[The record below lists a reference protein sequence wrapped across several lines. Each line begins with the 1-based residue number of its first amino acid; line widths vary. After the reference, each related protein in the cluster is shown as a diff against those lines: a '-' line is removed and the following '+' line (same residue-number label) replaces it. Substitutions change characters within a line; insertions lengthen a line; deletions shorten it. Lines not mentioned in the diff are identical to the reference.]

1 MVASRKPELEEPG
14 PDDLYEVGVVG
25 VVARMLKVPDG
36 TLRLLV
42 QGAQRVRIDSWSS
55 EKPYL
60 VAEVSELPDVVEE
73 SLELTAL
80 MRSVQQTF
88 SQIVEAVPYLPE
100 ELQVAVA
107 NVEDA
112 SALSH
117 LISGSLRLPT
127 EQKQELLEETNVALR
142 LRRLTE
148 VLARELEVI
157 SIGSEIQHQ
166 VQSEMDRTQREFVLR
181 QQLKAIQDELG
192 EFDESAAEA
201 NELREQLAA
210 IDLPEDVRKQVDRE
224 LGRLENLP
232 TQAAEHGVIRAYLE
246 WIASLPWDTST
257 EDNLDLDNARK
268 VLDEDHYGLEQVK
281 DRILEFLAVRKLTGG
296 RNRCPAE
303 RSSRFVGP
311 PGVGKTSLGAF
322 DRPRDGARVRAHL
335 RRRRARRGGDPR
347 PPAHV
352 HRRDA
357 GHDRARAARRR
368 LEQPAVHDRRDRQDG
383 LGLPRRSGE
392 RDARGARSRAE
403 PELPR
408 PLPRPAVRPL
418 EGHVHHDGEH
428 ARHDPRAAARPHG
441 DDRHRRLHGRREAA
455 DRAPLPRAAP
465 GRAQRP
471 AQVAAADH
479 GRGAAGGHRA
489 TTRARRACAS
499 SSARSARSRA
509 RSRAGSPRSS
519 RRRARSARRRRA
531 SCSAAS
537 ATTPRP
543 SAARGCPVSRRV
555 WPGRRSAA
563 TSCSSRRRRWTAT
576 ASCSSPASSATS

>member
-1 MVASRKPELEEPG
+1 MIDIVSDAGSAQEIEVGVSRELPPTLPVLPLRETVPFPDTLTPLAIGQDRSVQLVNDVLAGNRMLVMVASRKPELEEPG
-14 PDDLYEVGVVG
+14 PADLYEVGVVG

-42 QGAQRVRIDSWSS
+42 QGAQRVRIDRWDR
-55 EKPYL
+55 EVPYL
-60 VAEVSELPDVVEE
+60 VAEISELPDVVEE

-107 NVEDA
+107 NVEEA

-127 EQKQELLEETNVALR
+127 EQKQALLEETNVARR

-210 IDLPEDVRKQVDRE
+210 LDLPEDVRKQVDRE

-257 EDNLDLDNARK
+257 EDNLDLDNAIK

-281 DRILEFLAVRKLTGG
+281 DRILEFLAVRKLKPDARGTIL
-296 RNRCPAE
+296 
-303 RSSRFVGP
+303 SFVGP
-311 PGVGKTSLGAF
+311 PGVGQ
-322 DRPRDGARVRAHL
+322 DV
-335 RRRRARRGGDPR
+335 
-347 PPAHV
+347 
-352 HRRDA
+352 
-357 GHDRARAARRR
+357 ARA
-368 LEQPAVHDRRDRQDG
+368 
-383 LGLPRRSGE
+383 S
-392 RDARGARSRAE
+392 RSRA
-403 PELPR
+403 R
-408 PLPRPAVRPL
+408 WA
-418 EGHVHHDGEH
+418 
-428 ARHDPRAAARPHG
+428 
-441 DDRHRRLHGRREAA
+441 
-455 DRAPLPRAAP
+455 
-465 GRAQRP
+465 
-471 AQVAAADH
+471 
-479 GRGAAGGHRA
+479 
-489 TTRARRACAS
+489 AS
-499 SSARSARSRA
+499 SSASA
-509 RSRAGSPRSS
+509 P
-519 RRRARSARRRRA
+519 
-531 SCSAAS
+531 AAC
-537 ATTPRP
+537 ATR
-543 SAARGCPVSRRV
+543 
-555 WPGRRSAA
+555 RRSAA
-563 TSCSSRRRRWTAT
+563 TAARTSARC
-576 ASCSSPASSATS
+576 PARSSARCATPARTTRCS